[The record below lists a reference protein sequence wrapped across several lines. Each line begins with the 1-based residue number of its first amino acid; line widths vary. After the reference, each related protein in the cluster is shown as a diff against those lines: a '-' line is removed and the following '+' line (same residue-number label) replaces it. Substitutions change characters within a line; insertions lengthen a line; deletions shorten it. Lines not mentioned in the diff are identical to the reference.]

1 MSATIKDVAKL
12 ANVSISTVSRVVNNS
27 KPVSPDAKKRV
38 LDAIEELNYK
48 PNEIARSLVTKRSN
62 IIGVIVEDFG
72 MSYISQVLRGVE
84 EVARM
89 YDFDI
94 LISCTYG
101 DPVME
106 NRYMRVLLQKQ
117 VEGIVVITESNNPER
132 LNNLKALNVPVAYL
146 NRNYRNHS
154 INTTTINNK
163 ESLKM
168 VVDYLVKKNHKN
180 ILYFGYDKDIDITS
194 ERFKR
199 EGLSESLEKHGL
211 SKNIVSIDDE
221 NEENLN
227 KAYTEIYDNIKNGIT
242 AIICYSDEAA
252 ISLMN
257 FLYDK
262 GINVPDDVSI
272 IGMGNIEM
280 GNLYRPR
287 LTTVREPLYDYGAV
301 STRSIIKDIRE
312 EEKLPNETV
321 FLPSSI
327 IERESVKTL

>member
-38 LDAIEELNYK
+38 LDAIDELNYK

-211 SKNIVSIDDE
+211 SK
-221 NEENLN
+221 
-227 KAYTEIYDNIKNGIT
+227 K
-242 AIICYSDEAA
+242 
-252 ISLMN
+252 
-257 FLYDK
+257 
-262 GINVPDDVSI
+262 
-272 IGMGNIEM
+272 
-280 GNLYRPR
+280 
-287 LTTVREPLYDYGAV
+287 
-301 STRSIIKDIRE
+301 
-312 EEKLPNETV
+312 
-321 FLPSSI
+321 
-327 IERESVKTL
+327 